1 MNHYLLTYHLAPDY
15 LDRRPEFRAG
25 HLALAWQAASLVR

>member
-15 LDRRPEFRAG
+15 LERRPAFREE
-25 HLALAWQAASLVR
+25 HLALA